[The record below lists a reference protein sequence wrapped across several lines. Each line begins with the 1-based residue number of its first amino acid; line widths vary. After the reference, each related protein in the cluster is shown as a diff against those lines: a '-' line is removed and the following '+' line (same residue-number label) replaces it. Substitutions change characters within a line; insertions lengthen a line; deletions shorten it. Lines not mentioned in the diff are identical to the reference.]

1 MKNAVEICKDF
12 LENQYRKRL
21 KIDFDRFDLENKAS
35 NKVPVWQWIDAH
47 LNPSGNDN
55 AADKGGLL
63 LDPEIGICLYFLPFI
78 PQETDIAGQIMR
90 ALEIRSKLLPEIHYT
105 DTDKNNVDEKGS
117 WRVLIHWLVENKTQF
132 EKDWLPVIAK
142 LRRETAHFEEIPVD
156 AVINKGDDWQTAF
169 ERHGL
174 PRLLFNTR
182 SIFRRQDISEVDQWM
197 SADALVLRE
206 LKNFPS
212 EFEKS
217 ELVILAKEIVGKME
231 NYSQRGTSE
240 TSTKSAS
247 VNSQPKSLHKLRV
260 KNFRNIA
267 NLELKFGDAR
277 INSLV
282 LHGPNGTGKSSLFEA
297 ISFGLFQTS
306 YRYSKFLFDKDIPSR
321 DRPNQYVESYLRPI
335 SPELGDYPTVWI
347 NNENV
352 PIQPL
357 AGIEEANK
365 ANIEMAGTFLSQET
379 SRDFIEMTSD
389 ELGALVLRGYSDL
402 ADKLATYVGDN
413 YDRANRVR
421 QDLLRQLGLKA
432 NITLI
437 KTALDR
443 IAKQFISSDL
453 PSLSRPL
460 LDWLELAGNIE
471 HADYRKAG
479 ELLLQWQAWGD
490 ESKKDRL
497 FKEIAGHTKQVE
509 IKLILATWLRQYN
522 QMVEVTKAWT
532 HKLTTDELKP
542 LQKEAD
548 KLIEQVKLWGEWLSA
563 QNAQQQANA
572 DQKAEKLKGQ
582 ISQLQKEQQKII
594 VAGKEYKGR
603 LDHFAQ
609 INNFLREDW
618 SKRHPNECPTCGSD
632 LTEKDGIL
640 AVVKNLQSKVER
652 DREEEIVR
660 YNKVTANIK
669 EIELKLVTLGQQ
681 KCPISAEDQAKLTQS
696 LQWLVP
702 DGQTLSEYIRDQGRR
717 NGLIQQIRTLKLF
730 PSIPNTVEPDIQAE
744 RLAEK
749 IAEEFERAEKVF
761 EEPNNWK
768 AIKNKLDEKLGMI
781 VDKHLPSTLGTLWHE
796 LAMNLTSAPWLLP
809 GRASFHVK
817 TSRGEQRL
825 SVKLGKDEN
834 APFARYVLNQAE
846 VHIMGLAWFFARHL
860 TYGRFHNACI
870 VMDDPAQE
878 MDQITYRDLC
888 RFWETIVRL
897 HKVQE
902 QPLTLVI
909 MLHQESRA
917 LDAARATGGILNV
930 LGLDEYQQP
939 DTLRRIKLLGEG
951 FYPRLPGL
959 DILHTIEENLEEI
972 ITS

>member
-1 MKNAVEICKDF
+1 MKHCIEICKDF
-12 LENQYRKRL
+12 LESQYKQIL
-21 KIDFDRFDLENKAS
+21 KYSLDGFDSQNRILD
-35 NKVPVWQWIDAH
+35 KVPVWQWVDAH
-47 LNPSGNDN
+47 LNPSVNDD
-55 AADKGGLL
+55 AADKGSVL

-78 PQETDIAGQIMR
+78 PKETDIAGQIMR
-90 ALEIRSKLLPEIHYT
+90 ALEIRSKLLPEIRYT
-105 DTDKNNVDEKGS
+105 DTEKNKVDEKGS

-132 EKDWLPVIAK
+132 KNGWLPVIAK
-142 LRRETAHFEEIPVD
+142 LRRETAHFEEIPID
-156 AVINKGDDWQTAF
+156 AVINWEGNWQTAF

-182 SIFRRQDISEVDQWM
+182 SILRKQDISEVDQWM

-212 EFEKS
+212 EFEKP
-217 ELVILAKEIVGKME
+217 ELVILAKEVAGKME

-240 TSTKSAS
+240 TYTESVS
-247 VNSQPKSLHKLRV
+247 VNSQPQTLHNLRV
-260 KNFRNIA
+260 ENFRNIA

-277 INSLV
+277 ISSLV

-306 YRYSKFLFDKDIPSR
+306 YRYCKFFVDKDIPAR
-321 DRPNQYVESYLRPI
+321 NRPNQYIESYLRPI
-335 SPELGDYPTVWI
+335 NRELSDTPNVRI
-347 NNENV
+347 NGENV
-352 PIQPL
+352 PIQP
-357 AGIEEANK
+357 ISDPEEANK
-365 ANIEMAGTFLSQET
+365 ANMEVNGTLLSQET
-379 SRDFIEMTSD
+379 SHIFIEMSSD

-402 ADKLATYVGDN
+402 ADKLETYVGDN

-421 QDLLRQLGLKA
+421 QDLLRQLGLTA
-432 NITLI
+432 SITLI
-437 KTALDR
+437 KTALER
-443 IAKQFISSDL
+443 IAKKLVSSDL
-453 PSLSRPL
+453 PTLSRPL

-471 HADYRKAG
+471 HADYREAG
-479 ELLLQWQAWGD
+479 ELFLQWQAWGD
-490 ESKKDRL
+490 EPKKDRL

-509 IKLILATWLRQYN
+509 IERILGTWLRQYN
-522 QMVEVTKAWT
+522 HLVEVTKAWT

-548 KLIEQVKLWGEWLSA
+548 KLIEQVKLWGEWLSV

-572 DQKAEKLKGQ
+572 DQEAEKLKRQ
-582 ISQLQKEQQKII
+582 VSQLQKEQQKII
-594 VAGKEYKGR
+594 AAGKEHKGR

-609 INNFLREDW
+609 INKFLREDW

-652 DREEEIVR
+652 DREEEIVQ

-669 EIELKLVTLGQQ
+669 EIELKLVSLGQQ

-717 NGLIQQIRTLKLF
+717 NELIQQIRTLKLF
-730 PSIPNTVEPDIQAE
+730 PSIPSTVEPDIQAE
-744 RLAEK
+744 QLAEK
-749 IAEEFERAEKVF
+749 IVEEFESAEKVF
-761 EEPNNWK
+761 EEPDNWK

-781 VDKHLPSTLGTLWHE
+781 VDKHLPFTLGRLWLE

-809 GRASFHVK
+809 GKTSFHVK
-817 TSRGEQRL
+817 TLRGEQRL
-825 SVKLGKDEN
+825 SIKLGEDEK
-834 APFARYVLNQAE
+834 APLARYILNQAE
-846 VHIMGLAWFFARHL
+846 AHIMGLAWFFARHL

-888 RFWETIVRL
+888 RFWETMVRL

-951 FYPRLPGL
+951 FYSRLPAL
-959 DILHTIEENLEEI
+959 DILHTIEENLEEL
-972 ITS
+972 

>member
-1 MKNAVEICKDF
+1 MKNAVEICKGF

-21 KIDFDRFDLENKAS
+21 KIDFDRFDSENKAP
-35 NKVPVWQWIDAH
+35 NKAPVWQWVDAH
-47 LNPSGNDN
+47 LNPSVNDD

-90 ALEIRSKLLPEIHYT
+90 SLEIRSKLLPEIHCT
-105 DTDKNNVDEKGS
+105 DTEKNKVDEKGS

-132 EKDWLPVIAK
+132 KNGWLSVIAK
-142 LRRETAHFEEIPVD
+142 LRRETAHFEEIPID
-156 AVINKGDDWQTAF
+156 AVINREGNWQTAF

-182 SIFRRQDISEVDQWM
+182 SILRKQDISEVDQWM

-212 EFEKS
+212 EFEKP
-217 ELVILAKEIVGKME
+217 ELVILAQEIVGKME
-231 NYSQRGTSE
+231 NYSQRGSSE
-240 TSTKSAS
+240 IYTESAP
-247 VNSQPKSLHKLRV
+247 VNSKPKTLHNLRV
-260 KNFRNIA
+260 ENFRNIA

-277 INSLV
+277 ISSLV

-306 YRYSKFLFDKDIPSR
+306 YRYSEFLKDKDIPAR
-321 DRPNQYVESYLRPI
+321 YRPNQYIESYLRPI
-335 SPELGDYPTVWI
+335 GRDLGNSPNMWI
-347 NNENV
+347 NDKNV
-352 PIQPL
+352 PIQP
-357 AGIEEANK
+357 ISDPKEADK
-365 ANIEMAGTFLSQET
+365 ANIEINGTLLSQET
-379 SRDFIEMTSD
+379 SRIFIEMSSD

-402 ADKLATYVGDN
+402 ADKLETYVGDN
-413 YDRANRVR
+413 YDQANRVR
-421 QDLLRQLGLKA
+421 QDLLRQLRITA
-432 NITLI
+432 SITLI
-437 KTALDR
+437 KTALER
-443 IAKQFISSDL
+443 IAKKFISSDL
-453 PSLSRPL
+453 PSLLRPL
-460 LDWLELAGNIE
+460 IDWLELAGNIE

-479 ELLLQWQAWGD
+479 DLLLQWQAWGD
-490 ESKKDRL
+490 EPKKDRL

-509 IKLILATWLRQYN
+509 IEPILEAWLRQYN
-522 QMVEVTKAWT
+522 QLIEVTKAWT

-548 KLIEQVKLWGEWLSA
+548 KLIEQVKLWGEWLSV

-572 DQKAEKLKGQ
+572 DQEVEKLKGQ
-582 ISQLQKEQQKII
+582 ISELQKEQQKII

-618 SKRHPNECPTCGSD
+618 TQRHPNECPTCGSD

-640 AVVKNLQSKVER
+640 AVVKNLQSKAER

-669 EIELKLVTLGQQ
+669 EIELKLVRLGQQ
-681 KCPISAEDQAKLTQS
+681 KCPISAEDQAKLTQT

-717 NGLIQQIRTLKLF
+717 NELIQQIRTLKLF

-781 VDKHLPSTLGTLWHE
+781 VDKHLPRTLGSLWHE

-809 GRASFHVK
+809 GRAIFHVK

-825 SVKLGKDEN
+825 SVKLGEDEN

-888 RFWETIVRL
+888 RFWETMVRL

>member
-1 MKNAVEICKDF
+1 MKNAVEICKGF
-12 LENQYRKRL
+12 LEDQYRKRL
-21 KIDFDRFDLENKAS
+21 KIDFDSFDSENKAP
-35 NKVPVWQWIDAH
+35 NRAPVWQWVDAH
-47 LNPSGNDN
+47 LNPSVNDD
-55 AADKGGLL
+55 ATDKGGLL

-78 PQETDIAGQIMR
+78 PKKTDIVGQIMR

-105 DTDKNNVDEKGS
+105 DTETNKVDKKGS
-117 WRVLIHWLVENKTQF
+117 WRVLIHWLVENKTEF
-132 EKDWLPVIAK
+132 EKSWLPVIAQ

-156 AVINKGDDWQTAF
+156 AVINRKDSWQTAF

-174 PRLLFNTR
+174 PRLLLNTR
-182 SIFRRQDISEVDQWM
+182 SILRKQDLSKVDQWM

-212 EFEKS
+212 EFEKP
-217 ELVILAKEIVGKME
+217 ELVILAQEIVGKME

-240 TSTKSAS
+240 IYTESAS
-247 VNSQPKSLHKLRV
+247 VNSQPKTLQNLRV
-260 KNFRNIA
+260 ENFRNIA
-267 NLELKFGDAR
+267 NLELKFGDSL

-306 YRYSKFLFDKDIPSR
+306 YRYSEFLKDKDIPAR
-321 DRPNQYVESYLRPI
+321 YRPKQYIESYLRPI
-335 SPELGDYPTVWI
+335 SPELGDTPNMRI
-347 NNENV
+347 NDENV

-357 AGIEEANK
+357 SEIEEANK
-365 ANIEMAGTFLSQET
+365 ANMEMDGTLLSQET
-379 SRDFIEMTSD
+379 SRDFIEMSSD
-389 ELGALVLRGYSDL
+389 QLGTRVLRGYSDL
-402 ADKLATYVGDN
+402 ADKLEIYVGDN

-421 QDLLRQLGLKA
+421 QDLLRQLGLTA
-432 NITLI
+432 SITLI
-437 KTALDR
+437 KTAMER
-443 IAKQFISSDL
+443 IAKRFVSSDL
-453 PSLSRPL
+453 PLLSRPL

-471 HADYRKAG
+471 YADYRKAG

-490 ESKKDRL
+490 DPKKDRL

-509 IKLILATWLRQYN
+509 IKRILATWLRQYN
-522 QMVEVTKAWT
+522 QLVEVTKAWT
-532 HKLTTDELKP
+532 HKLTTEELKP

-548 KLIEQVKLWGEWLSA
+548 KLIEQVTLWGEWLSV

-572 DQKAEKLKGQ
+572 DQEAEKLKGQ
-582 ISQLQKEQQKII
+582 ISELQKEQQKII

-640 AVVKNLQSKVER
+640 AVVKNLQSKVQR
-652 DREEEIVR
+652 DRDEEIVR
-660 YNKVTANIK
+660 YKKVTANIK
-669 EIELKLVTLGQQ
+669 EIELKLVSLGQQ

-717 NGLIQQIRTLKLF
+717 NELIQQIRTLKLF
-730 PSIPNTVEPDIQAE
+730 PSIPSTVEPDIQAE

-749 IAEEFERAEKVF
+749 IVEEFERAEKVF

-768 AIKNKLDEKLGMI
+768 TIKNKLDEKLGMI
-781 VDKHLPSTLGTLWHE
+781 VDKHLPRTLGRLWHE

-809 GRASFHVK
+809 RKTSFHVK

-825 SVKLGKDEN
+825 SIKLGEDEK
-834 APFARYVLNQAE
+834 APLARYILNQAE

>member
-21 KIDFDRFDLENKAS
+21 KIDFDRFDSENKAP
-35 NKVPVWQWIDAH
+35 NKAPVWQWVDAN
-47 LNPSGNDN
+47 LNPSVNDD

-78 PQETDIAGQIMR
+78 PQESDIAGQIMR

-105 DTDKNNVDEKGS
+105 DTEKNKVDEKGS

-132 EKDWLPVIAK
+132 EKDWLPMIAK
-142 LRRETAHFEEIPVD
+142 LRRETAHFEEVPVD
-156 AVINKGDDWQTAF
+156 AVINREGNWQTAF

-182 SIFRRQDISEVDQWM
+182 SILWKQNFSEVDQWM

-212 EFEKS
+212 EFEKP
-217 ELVILAKEIVGKME
+217 ELVILAKEIVGKIE
-231 NYSQRGTSE
+231 TYSQRGTSE
-240 TSTKSAS
+240 TSTESAS
-247 VNSQPKSLHKLRV
+247 VNSQPKTLHKLRV

-306 YRYSKFLFDKDIPSR
+306 YRYSKFLLDKDIPSR
-321 DRPNQYVESYLRPI
+321 DRSNQYVESYLRPI
-335 SPELGDYPTVWI
+335 SPELVDYPSVWI

-365 ANIEMAGTFLSQET
+365 AIMEMAGTLLSQET

-413 YDRANRVR
+413 YNRANRVR
-421 QDLLRQLGLKA
+421 QDLLRRLGLKA
-432 NITLI
+432 SITLI
-437 KTALDR
+437 KTALER
-443 IAKQFISSDL
+443 ITKKFISSDL
-453 PSLSRPL
+453 PSLSRSL

-479 ELLLQWQAWGD
+479 EVLLQWQVWGD
-490 ESKKDRL
+490 EPKKERL
-497 FKEIAGHTKQVE
+497 FKEIATHTQQVE
-509 IKLILATWLRQYN
+509 IEPILEAWLHQYN
-522 QMVEVTKAWT
+522 QLIKTTKEWT
-532 HKLTTDELKP
+532 SKLATDELKP

-548 KLIEQVKLWGEWLSA
+548 KLIEQVRLWGEWLSA

-572 DQKAEKLKGQ
+572 DQEVKTLEGQ
-582 ISQLQKEQQKII
+582 VSQLQKEQQKII
-594 VAGKEYKGR
+594 AAGKEHKGR

-609 INNFLREDW
+609 INKFLCEDW
-618 SKRHPNECPTCGSD
+618 NKRHPNECPTCGSD

-640 AVVKNLQSKVER
+640 AVVEGLQSKVER
-652 DREEEIVR
+652 DRENEIAR
-660 YNKVTANIK
+660 YNKVTESIK
-669 EIELKLVTLGQQ
+669 KIELKLVSLGRQ
-681 KCPISAEDQAKLTQS
+681 KCPISAEDQANLTQS

-702 DGQTLSEYIRDQGRR
+702 DGQTLSEYICDQEQR
-717 NGLIQQIRTLKLF
+717 NELIQRIQTLKLF
-730 PSIPNTVEPDIQAE
+730 PTIPITIKPDIEAE
-744 RLAEK
+744 RLAGK
-749 IAEEFERAEKVF
+749 IAEEFERAAKVF

-781 VDKHLPSTLGTLWHE
+781 VDKHLPRTLGRLWHE

-809 GRASFHVK
+809 GRAIFHVK

-825 SVKLGKDEN
+825 SIKLGEDER
-834 APFARYVLNQAE
+834 APFVRYILNHAE
-846 VHIMGLAWFFARHL
+846 MHIMGLAWFFARHL
-860 TYGRFHNACI
+860 TYGRFYNACI

-888 RFWETIVRL
+888 RFWETMVRL
-897 HKVQE
+897 YKVQE

-909 MLHQESRA
+909 MLHQEGRA

-959 DILHTIEENLEEI
+959 DILHTIEEGDMGVKA
-972 ITS
+972 